1 MNNEKGSTQVITLLA
16 MVVILG
22 ITALVMDV
30 GVVFVQRVKLSNAAD
45 AAVLAGAME
54 LPGDTQKAIEVAN
67 EYLTKNGIDTNISQ
81 IIISN
86 NNFSIEVKINKNV
99 DFYFAK
105 AIGINDKDVLV
116 SSKANIGPV
125 SAVYDGIRPLVV
137 EQQALSYGQVVT
149 LKEGAGDGYHGNYGA
164 VALGGSGANNFESN
178 IKYGHKGK
186 LKVGDI
192 VYTETGN
199 MSGSTTRGISF
210 ITDNNFETYNN
221 FSKDSIR
228 LWTIPIVETLEV
240 DGNKPVKI
248 VGFAEFFIESSDK
261 KNGQVEITG
270 RFLEFVQNGDIDYN
284 MTDYGLRGVKLI
296 N

>member
-1 MNNEKGSTQVITLLA
+1 MNNERGSTQVITLLA

-22 ITALVMDV
+22 ITALVMDI
-30 GVVFVQRVKLSNAAD
+30 GVVFVERVKLSNAAD
-45 AAVLAGAME
+45 AAVLGGAME

-67 EYLTKNGIDTNISQ
+67 EYLTKNGIDTNLSQ

-86 NNFSIEVKINKNV
+86 NNTSIEVKINKNV

-105 AIGINDKDVLV
+105 AIGINDKDVLI

-125 SAVYDGIRPLVV
+125 IAVYDGIRPLVIQ
-137 EQQALSYGQVVT
+137 QQALSYGQVVT
-149 LKEGAGDGYHGNYGA
+149 LKEGAGDGYHGNYGGI
-164 VALGGSGANNFESN
+164 ALGGSGSNNFENN
-178 IKYGHKGK
+178 IKYGYKGK

-199 MSGSTTRGISF
+199 MSGATTRGISF
-210 ITDNNFETYNN
+210 ITDNSFETFNN
-221 FSKDSIR
+221 FSKDSSR

-248 VGFAEFFIESSDK
+248 AGFAEFFIENSDK
-261 KNGQVEITG
+261 KNGKIEITG

-284 MTDYGLRGVKLI
+284 VTDYGLRGVKLI